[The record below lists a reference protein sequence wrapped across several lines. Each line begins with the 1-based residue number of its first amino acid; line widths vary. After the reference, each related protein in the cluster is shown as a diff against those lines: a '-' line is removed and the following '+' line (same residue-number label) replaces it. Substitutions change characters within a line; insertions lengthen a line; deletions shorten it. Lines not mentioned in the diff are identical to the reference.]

1 MVNSS
6 FMGKDLIIPITVQEH
21 LTPIQKIYLTTCL
34 QASVTIGVGTRGAR
48 GAIAPPL
55 FQEQGKIYC

>member
-1 MVNSS
+1 MSLLQIDTTQPEHSDV
-6 FMGKDLIIPITVQEH
+6 PISQIS
-21 LTPIQKIYLTTCL
+21 LTSYILL
-34 QASVTIGVGTRGAR
+34 IGVGARGAR